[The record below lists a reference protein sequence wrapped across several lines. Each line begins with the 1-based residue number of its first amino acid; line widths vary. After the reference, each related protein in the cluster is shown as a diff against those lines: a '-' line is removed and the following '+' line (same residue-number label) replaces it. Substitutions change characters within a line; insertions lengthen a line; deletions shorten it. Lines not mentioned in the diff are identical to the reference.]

1 VRRDAQRLDRVP
13 CYTAE
18 LCVAAAWESS
28 GDGTTGVDPSSEA
41 LYICP
46 CSSSQIMR
54 EKLVIPSNRLLIS
67 DPLKPQKMLATER
80 NLLPSALTF

>member
-41 LYICP
+41 LYRYVY
-46 CSSSQIMR
+46 SRQMR
-54 EKLVIPSNRLLIS
+54 EKSVIPSERLS
-67 DPLKPQKMLATER
+67 
-80 NLLPSALTF
+80 